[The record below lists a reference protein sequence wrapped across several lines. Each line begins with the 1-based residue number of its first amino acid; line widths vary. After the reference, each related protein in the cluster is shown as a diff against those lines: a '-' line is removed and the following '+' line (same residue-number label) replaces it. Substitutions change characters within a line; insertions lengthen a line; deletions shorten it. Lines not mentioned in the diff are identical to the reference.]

1 MKFSRSAPAALIA
14 AVVIA
19 VAGLGYFSTKLFD
32 NLTASVEEGQFQLMQ
47 SILDTSLKRAADEA
61 LSRADIIAA
70 SSIAKQAVAGKD
82 RDKLLAEFA
91 EMFAIQKDRRGVDQ
105 VQFHLPPATSL
116 LRLHSPQRSGDDLT
130 KFRPMIVVVNRER
143 VARNGFAIA
152 ATGPAIFG
160 VAPVQDQ
167 AGQHAGS
174 VEFGLDFGPLL
185 NRMKAAY
192 GIEFSLYIDEQALR
206 EFATG
211 VNPAVFGEQ
220 NRAGAYIRFHTT
232 NAALFKDLAGDP
244 DLVSIAEPKT
254 YTRDAQGTPYGVLLF
269 PIRDNAGN
277 RIGLIAVARDFSPS
291 RAAAGRSV
299 LWLIAA
305 SIFAIVLLAGM
316 ILVVI
321 RGFVLRPIEVLDGR
335 MEALAAGERAWLI
348 EDSDKFC
355 DEVRGL
361 AERCE
366 DLLQQRAAS

>member
-1 MKFSRSAPAALIA
+1 L
-14 AVVIA
+14 
-19 VAGLGYFSTKLFD
+19 
-32 NLTASVEEGQFQLMQ
+32 Q
-47 SILDTSLKRAADEA
+47 SL
-61 LSRADIIAA
+61 
-70 SSIAKQAVAGKD
+70 Q
-82 RDKLLAEFA
+82 
-91 EMFAIQKDRRGVDQ
+91 
-105 VQFHLPPATSL
+105 
-116 LRLHSPQRSGDDLT
+116 
-130 KFRPMIVVVNRER
+130 
-143 VARNGFAIA
+143 
-152 ATGPAIFG
+152 PAIFG

-167 AGQHAGS
+167 AGQHVGS

-220 NRAGAYIRFHTT
+220 NRAGSYVRFHTT
-232 NAALFKDLAGDP
+232 NAALFKSLAGDS
-244 DLVSIAEPKT
+244 DLVAVTEPKT
-254 YTRDAQGTPYGVLLF
+254 YTRDAQDTPYGVLLF

-291 RAAAGRSV
+291 RAAAGRSM

-321 RGFVLRPIEVLDGR
+321 RGFVLRPIEVLDRR
-335 MEALAAGERAWLI
+335 MEALAAGERTFLI

-355 DEVRGL
+355 DEVRSL

-366 DLLQQRAAS
+366 DVNQLRAAS